1 MNNQPQPGFTVR
13 RFLGG
18 TKFWRLILCLAFGI
32 ALDVG
37 AQTNLP
43 VRPAKFSFWSGG
55 MGGHISVEWN
65 GKALVYEATEDSSV
79 VTNRTVHPT
88 DKQWRQFWAATDK
101 MKLSQWQRLYENPN
115 IMDGWVWTIEITRGA
130 QKINTHGRNAVPD
143 DADVTKTSKEP
154 LPNKT
159 FNGFKSALED
169 LLGFK
174 MR

>member
-13 RFLGG
+13 RFLSG
-18 TKFWRLILCLAFGI
+18 TKYWRLILCLAFGI
-32 ALDVG
+32 GLEVG

-55 MGGHISVEWN
+55 MQGHISVEWN
-65 GKALVYEATEDSSV
+65 SKALVYEETKDSSV

-101 MKLSQWQRLYENPN
+101 MKLSQWQRFYENPN

-154 LPNKT
+154 LPNNT
-159 FNGFKSALED
+159 FNGFKSALEE

-174 MR
+174 MW